1 MTPITSSTNAA
12 TRRDFLAGAAA
23 TAATLV
29 ATTPHVHAGGSDV
42 LRVGLIGCGS
52 RGTGAAEQALRADKN
67 TRLVAMGDM
76 FADKLQK
83 SLSQLKGTPAIAERI
98 DVKPDTSFT
107 GFGAYKSVIEMSDV
121 VLLTTPPHFR
131 PLHLKAAVA
140 AGKHIFAEKPCAVDA
155 PGVRA
160 VLEACEEAKKK
171 NLTIV
176 AGLCWRYHHGM
187 RETMKR
193 VYDGVIGEITA
204 LQCTYNTGGLWSEK
218 HRPEWSDME
227 WQLRNWLYFTW
238 LSGDFNVEQ
247 HIHSLDKMAWVMRNE
262 YPVQA
267 VGSGGRQVRTDK
279 LYGHIFD
286 HHTVVYEYANG
297 VKLFSACR
305 QQAGCYQDVSD
316 HIFGSKGTCHI
327 ETSHPPR
334 GIITA
339 GSAKLWQSVPP
350 GRKAPHD
357 DMYQNEHDELFAAIR
372 SGKPINN
379 GEWMA
384 KSTLM
389 AIMGRMA
396 TYTGQKITWD
406 MAMNSK
412 EDLTPPS
419 YEFGPP
425 LAVPPVARP
434 GVTKFV

>member
-1 MTPITSSTNAA
+1 
-12 TRRDFLAGAAA
+12 
-23 TAATLV
+23 
-29 ATTPHVHAGGSDV
+29 
-42 LRVGLIGCGS
+42 
-52 RGTGAAEQALRADKN
+52 
-67 TRLVAMGDM
+67 
-76 FADKLQK
+76 
-83 SLSQLKGTPAIAERI
+83 
-98 DVKPDTSFT
+98 
-107 GFGAYKSVIEMSDV
+107 
-121 VLLTTPPHFR
+121 
-131 PLHLKAAVA
+131 
-140 AGKHIFAEKPCAVDA
+140 
-155 PGVRA
+155 
-160 VLEACEEAKKK
+160 
-171 NLTIV
+171 
-176 AGLCWRYHHGM
+176 
-187 RETMKR
+187 
-193 VYDGVIGEITA
+193 
-204 LQCTYNTGGLWSEK
+204 
-218 HRPEWSDME
+218 
-227 WQLRNWLYFTW
+227 
-238 LSGDFNVEQ
+238 
-247 HIHSLDKMAWVMRNE
+247 
-262 YPVQA
+262 
-267 VGSGGRQVRTDK
+267 
-279 LYGHIFD
+279 
-286 HHTVVYEYANG
+286 